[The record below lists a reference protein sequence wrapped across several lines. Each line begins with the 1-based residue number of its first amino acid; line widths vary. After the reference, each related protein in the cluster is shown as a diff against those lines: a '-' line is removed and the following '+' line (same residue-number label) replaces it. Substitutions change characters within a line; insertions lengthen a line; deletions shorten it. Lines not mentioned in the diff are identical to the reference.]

1 MYVCVGEALI
11 EALILKK
18 KQKQKLKLLANSNK
32 LKVKNKNKILI
43 NYKLNQIKH
52 LKLVRCMKKERKN
65 DQIEL
70 VCM

>member
-11 EALILKK
+11 EALKLNK

-32 LKVKNKNKILI
+32 LKVKNKIWI

-52 LKLVRCMKKERKN
+52 LKLVRCMKKRKN